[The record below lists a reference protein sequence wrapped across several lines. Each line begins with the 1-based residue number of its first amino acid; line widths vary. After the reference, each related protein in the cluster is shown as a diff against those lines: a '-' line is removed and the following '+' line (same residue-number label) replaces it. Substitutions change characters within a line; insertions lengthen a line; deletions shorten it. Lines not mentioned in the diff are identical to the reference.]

1 MTTLAAPAPARVTR
15 EQFLAMV
22 DRGVFTHDDRVEL
35 LEGVIVTMAPEGPQ
49 HATGV
54 DLAMEA
60 LRRALGERALVRPA
74 HPFDAGRRSVPQPD
88 VLVVAGP
95 LRAYRAA
102 HPSSAH
108 LAVEV
113 ADSSLAQDRLTKAP
127 IYAAAGVP
135 EYWIVDLRARR
146 VEVHRAPDRKRR
158 RYRVVEVAPPHGR
171 IALAA
176 FPDVSVA
183 VDDLLP

>member
-1 MTTLAAPAPARVTR
+1 
-15 EQFLAMV
+15 
-22 DRGVFTHDDRVEL
+22 
-35 LEGVIVTMAPEGPQ
+35 MAPEGPL
-49 HATGV
+49 HAEGV
-54 DLAMEA
+54 DLVVEA
-60 LRRALGERALVRPA
+60 LRQALGRRARVRPP

-88 VLVVAGP
+88 ILVVAGA

-102 HPSSAH
+102 HPSTAY

-113 ADSSLAQDRLTKAP
+113 SDSSLAQDRLTKAP

-135 EYWIVDLRARR
+135 EYWIVNLRAQH
-146 VEVHRAPDRKRR
+146 VEVHRSPDRKRR
-158 RYRVVEVAPPHGR
+158 RYRMVEIVRRRGR
-171 IALAA
+171 LTLAA